1 MNNKTR
7 ISYTLCGAVVP
18 FLCASVSAEEVA
30 TPGMEVSDKILLM
43 ETINVTSN
51 KEIADED
58 ERSGD
63 PEVDQVLKLVDSV
76 TLSPDESADESASA
90 ETEELSDSE
99 SDEVNVQSTN
109 FEQNKDELT
118 QAVSDPAAAQKI
130 DSETASS
137 QNAEETE

>member
-18 FLCASVSAEEVA
+18 FLFASVSAEEIA
-30 TPGMEVSDKILLM
+30 SHGMEVSDKVLLM

-58 ERSGD
+58 ENSGD
-63 PEVDQVLKLVDSV
+63 PEVDQVLNLVDSV
-76 TLSPDESADESASA
+76 TLTSDEPTDESISA

-99 SDEVNVQSTN
+99 SDEVTVQSTN
-109 FEQNKDELT
+109 SEQNKDELT
-118 QAVSDPAAAQKI
+118 QAVLDSADSQKI
-130 DSETASS
+130 DSDTASS
-137 QNAEETE
+137 QYTEETE

>member
-1 MNNKTR
+1 MNNRTR

-30 TPGMEVSDKILLM
+30 TPGIEVSDKILLM

-58 ERSGD
+58 ESSGD

-76 TLSPDESADESASA
+76 TLSPDESADDSASA

-109 FEQNKDELT
+109 SAQNKDELT
-118 QAVSDPAAAQKI
+118 QTVSDPAAAQKFE
-130 DSETASS
+130 SETASS
-137 QNAEETE
+137 QNTEESE